1 MINEIKVLTTIKFL
15 LYLVLLG
22 IFRNGMTDIVVIDIV
37 VTMVI
42 YYLFN
47 SYFIERDID
56 KLLVIA
62 FVNLI
67 NFIITIN
74 SLPLTT
80 GITIYSLM
88 FLYQILSN
96 KFLKKHL
103 MQEKSILIIGET
115 EKKPEALKL
124 IEESN
129 DYKGVHHFLK
139 DDLSLLN
146 EKNFMK
152 FIKDK
157 KIHEILVLDKD
168 LKKQVVTN
176 ILNVKVVGVKIYN
189 YYEFFE
195 YIRGQLHLDEL
206 DEKKFLFDHGFGV
219 YHNQFQKQLKRT
231 VDIILAIS
239 VAIAVA
245 PIVVVAAM
253 IVKLESKG
261 PVLFK
266 QDRVGEGNKVFKMIK
281 FRSMKL
287 HDENAHSK
295 YAGKTD
301 SRITNFGKI
310 MRKTRIDELPQL
322 WNVIKGEMS
331 FVGPRAE
338 WVKLANEY
346 EKNISFFPL
355 RHTVRPGLTGWAQV
369 NYPYGASEE
378 DMKKKLMYDL
388 YYVKHQTAGIDL
400 VILLKTAGVVF
411 LGKGQ

>member
-22 IFRNGMTDIVVIDIV
+22 VFRNGMTDAVVIDIV

-62 FVNLI
+62 FVNII

-74 SLPLTT
+74 SLPLTI

-103 MQEKSILIIGET
+103 KQEKSILIIGET

-124 IEESN
+124 IEESD
-129 DYKGVHHFLK
+129 DYKGVHHFFK
-139 DDLSLLN
+139 DDLTLFD

-152 FIKDK
+152 FIKEK

-168 LKKQVVTN
+168 LKNQVVTN
-176 ILNVKVVGVKIYN
+176 ILNVKVTGIKIYN

-195 YIRGQLHLDEL
+195 YIRGQLHLEEL
-206 DEKKFLFDHGFGV
+206 DEKKLLFDHGFGV

-239 VAIAVA
+239 VAIVVA
-245 PIVVVAAM
+245 PIVVVAAL
-253 IVKLESKG
+253 IVKLESRG

-369 NYPYGASEE
+369 NYPYGASED

>member
-1 MINEIKVLTTIKFL
+1 MINEIKALTMIKFL

-22 IFRNGMTDIVVIDIV
+22 IFRNSMTSIVVVDV
-37 VTMVI
+37 AVTMVI

-62 FVNLI
+62 FVNII

-74 SLPLTT
+74 SLPLTI
-80 GITIYSLM
+80 GITIYTLM
-88 FLYQILSN
+88 FLYQVLSN
-96 KFLKKHL
+96 KFLEKHL
-103 MQEKSILIIGET
+103 AQEKSILIIGET

-124 IEESN
+124 IEESK
-129 DYKGVHHFLK
+129 DYKGVYHLLK
-139 DDLSLLN
+139 DDLSLSN
-146 EKNFMK
+146 EEGFMS

-157 KIHEILVLDKD
+157 KIQEILILDKN
-168 LKKQVVTN
+168 LEKQAVTN
-176 ILNVKVVGVKIYN
+176 ILNVKVTGIKIYN

-195 YIRGQLHLDEL
+195 YIRGQLHLEEL
-206 DEKKFLFDHGFGV
+206 DEKKLLFDHGFYV
-219 YHNQFQKQLKRT
+219 YHNQFQRQLKRT

-245 PIVVVAAM
+245 PIVVIAAI
-253 IVKLESKG
+253 IVRLESKG
-261 PVLFK
+261 PILFK
-266 QDRVGEGNKVFKMIK
+266 QDRMGEGNKVFKMIK

-310 MRKTRIDELPQL
+310 MRKSRIDELPQL

-400 VILLKTAGVVF
+400 VILLKTASVVF

>member
-22 IFRNGMTDIVVIDIV
+22 IFRDGMSETVVIDIV

-62 FVNLI
+62 FVNII

-74 SLPLTT
+74 SLPLTI
-80 GITIYSLM
+80 GITIYTLM
-88 FLYQILSN
+88 FLYQVLSN

-103 MQEKSILIIGET
+103 TQEKSILIIGET
-115 EKKPEALKL
+115 KKKPEALKL
-124 IEESN
+124 IEESK
-129 DYKGVHHFLK
+129 DYKGDYHFFK
-139 DDLSLLN
+139 DDLSLFN
-146 EKNFMK
+146 EKKFMK
-152 FIKDK
+152 FIKEK

-168 LKKQVVTN
+168 LKNQVVTN
-176 ILNVKVVGVKIYN
+176 ILNVKVRGIKIYN

-195 YIRGQLHLDEL
+195 YIRGQLHLEEL
-206 DEKKFLFDHGFGV
+206 DEKKLLFDHGFGV

-245 PIVVVAAM
+245 PIVMVAAL

-261 PVLFK
+261 PVLFM

>member
-22 IFRNGMTDIVVIDIV
+22 VFRNGMNDTVVIDIV

-62 FVNLI
+62 FVNII

-74 SLPLTT
+74 SLPLTI
-80 GITIYSLM
+80 GITIYTLM

-103 MQEKSILIIGET
+103 KQEKSILIIGET

-124 IEESN
+124 IEESD
-129 DYKGVHHFLK
+129 DYKGVHHFFK
-139 DDLSLLN
+139 DDLSLFD
-146 EKNFMK
+146 EKNFMG

-168 LKKQVVTN
+168 LKNQVVTN
-176 ILNVKVVGVKIYN
+176 ILNVKVTGIKIYN

-195 YIRGQLHLDEL
+195 YIRGQLHLEEL
-206 DEKKFLFDHGFGV
+206 DEKKLLFDHGFGV

-239 VAIAVA
+239 VAIVVA
-245 PIVVVAAM
+245 PIVAVAAL

-369 NYPYGASEE
+369 NYPYGASED

>member
-1 MINEIKVLTTIKFL
+1 MINEIKALTAMKFL
-15 LYLVLLG
+15 LYLILLG
-22 IFRNGMTDIVVIDIV
+22 VFRNSMTDMAVIDIV
-37 VTMVI
+37 VTMII

-47 SYFIERDID
+47 SYFIEREVD

-62 FVNLI
+62 FVSII
-67 NFIITIN
+67 NFVITIN
-74 SLPLTT
+74 SIPLVV
-80 GITIYSLM
+80 GITIYTVM
-88 FLYQILSN
+88 FLYQVLSN
-96 KFLKKHL
+96 KFLKRYL
-103 MQEKSILIIGET
+103 TQEKSILIIGKS

-124 IEESN
+124 IKESK
-129 DYKGVHHFLK
+129 DYKGIYHFMK
-139 DDLSLLN
+139 EESSLLN
-146 EKNFMK
+146 ESSFMNF
-152 FIKDK
+152 IRDK
-157 KIHEILVLDKD
+157 KIQDILVLDKNIG
-168 LKKQVVTN
+168 KEAITN
-176 ILNVKVVGVKIYN
+176 ILNVKVIGVRIYN

-195 YIRGQLHLDEL
+195 YIRGQLHLEEL
-206 DEKKFLFDHGFGV
+206 DEKKLLFDSGFGV

-231 VDIILAIS
+231 IDIILAI
-239 VAIAVA
+239 VVGIVVT
-245 PIVVVAAM
+245 PIVIM
-253 IVKLESKG
+253 GGIIVKLESKG
-261 PVLFK
+261 PILFK
-266 QDRVGEGNKVFKMIK
+266 QDRMGEGNKVFKMIK

-301 SRITNFGKI
+301 SRITKFGKV

-338 WVKLANEY
+338 WVKLSNEY

-378 DMKKKLMYDL
+378 DMRKKLMYDL
-388 YYVKHQTAGIDL
+388 YYVKHQTAGLDL
-400 VILLKTAGVVF
+400 VILLKTASVVF

>member
-1 MINEIKVLTTIKFL
+1 
-15 LYLVLLG
+15 
-22 IFRNGMTDIVVIDIV
+22 
-37 VTMVI
+37 
-42 YYLFN
+42 
-47 SYFIERDID
+47 
-56 KLLVIA
+56 
-62 FVNLI
+62 
-67 NFIITIN
+67 
-74 SLPLTT
+74 
-80 GITIYSLM
+80 
-88 FLYQILSN
+88 
-96 KFLKKHL
+96 
-103 MQEKSILIIGET
+103 
-115 EKKPEALKL
+115 
-124 IEESN
+124 
-129 DYKGVHHFLK
+129 
-139 DDLSLLN
+139 
-146 EKNFMK
+146 MK
-152 FIKDK
+152 FIKEK

-168 LKKQVVTN
+168 LKNQVVTN
-176 ILNVKVVGVKIYN
+176 ILNVKVRGIKIYN

-195 YIRGQLHLDEL
+195 YIRGQLHLEEL
-206 DEKKFLFDHGFGV
+206 DEKKLLFDHGFGV

-245 PIVVVAAM
+245 PIVMVAAL

-261 PVLFK
+261 PVLFM

>member
-22 IFRNGMTDIVVIDIV
+22 VFRNGMTDAVVIDIV

-62 FVNLI
+62 FVNII

-74 SLPLTT
+74 SLPLTI

-103 MQEKSILIIGET
+103 TQEKSILIIGET

-124 IEESN
+124 IEESD
-129 DYKGVHHFLK
+129 DYKGVHHFFK
-139 DDLSLLN
+139 DDLTLFD
-146 EKNFMK
+146 EKKFMK

-168 LKKQVVTN
+168 LKNQVVTN
-176 ILNVKVVGVKIYN
+176 ILNVKVTGIKIYN

-195 YIRGQLHLDEL
+195 YIRGQLHLEEL
-206 DEKKFLFDHGFGV
+206 DEKKLLFDHGFGV

-239 VAIAVA
+239 VAIVVA
-245 PIVVVAAM
+245 PIVVVAAL
-253 IVKLESKG
+253 IVKLESRG

-369 NYPYGASEE
+369 NYPYGASED

>member
-22 IFRNGMTDIVVIDIV
+22 VFRSSMSDTAVIDIV

-62 FVNLI
+62 FVNII
-67 NFIITIN
+67 NFIIIIN
-74 SLPLTT
+74 SLPITT
-80 GITIYSLM
+80 GIIIYTLM
-88 FLYQILSN
+88 FLYQVLSN
-96 KFLKKHL
+96 QFLKKHL
-103 MQEKSILIIGET
+103 IQEKSILIIGET
-115 EKKPEALKL
+115 EKKPGALKL
-124 IEESN
+124 IEESG
-129 DYKGVHHFLK
+129 DYKGIYHFLK
-139 DDLSLLN
+139 DDITLFD
-146 EKNFMK
+146 EEIFID
-152 FIKDK
+152 FIKDRK
-157 KIHEILVLDKD
+157 VQEILVLDKK
-168 LKKQVVTN
+168 LKPQVVTN
-176 ILNVKVVGVKIYN
+176 ILNLKVKGIKIYN

-195 YIRGQLHLDEL
+195 YIRGQLHLEEL
-206 DEKKFLFDHGFGV
+206 DEKKLLFDHGFGV

-231 VDIILAIS
+231 IDIILAIS
-239 VAIAVA
+239 VAIVVA
-245 PIVVVAAM
+245 PIVVIAIL
-253 IVKLESKG
+253 IVKVESKG
-261 PVLFK
+261 PILFK
-266 QDRVGEGNKVFKMIK
+266 QDRVGEGNQIFKMIK

-287 HDENAHSK
+287 HDEDAHSK
-295 YAGKTD
+295 YAGKKD

-346 EKNISFFPL
+346 KKNISFFPL

-369 NYPYGASEE
+369 NYPYGASED

-388 YYVKHQTAGIDL
+388 YYVKHQTAGLDL
-400 VILLKTAGVVF
+400 VILLKTACVVL

>member
-1 MINEIKVLTTIKFL
+1 MINEIKVLTMIKFL

-22 IFRNGMTDIVVIDIV
+22 MFRNSMTNIVVVDV
-37 VTMVI
+37 AVTMVI

-47 SYFIERDID
+47 SYFIERGID

-62 FVNLI
+62 FVNII

-74 SLPLTT
+74 SLPLTI
-80 GITIYSLM
+80 GITIYTLM
-88 FLYQILSN
+88 FLYQVLSN
-96 KFLKKHL
+96 KFLEKHL
-103 MQEKSILIIGET
+103 AQEKSILIIGET

-124 IEESN
+124 IEESK
-129 DYKGVHHFLK
+129 DYKGVYHLLK
-139 DDLSLLN
+139 DDLSLSN
-146 EKNFMK
+146 EEGFMN

-157 KIHEILVLDKD
+157 KIQEILILDKN
-168 LKKQVVTN
+168 LEKQVVTN
-176 ILNVKVVGVKIYN
+176 ILNVKVTGIKIYN

-195 YIRGQLHLDEL
+195 YIRGQLHLEEL
-206 DEKKFLFDHGFGV
+206 DEKKLLFDHGFDV
-219 YHNQFQKQLKRT
+219 YHNQFQRQLKRT
-231 VDIILAIS
+231 IDIILAIS

-245 PIVVVAAM
+245 PIVVIAAI
-253 IVKLESKG
+253 IVRLESKG
-261 PVLFK
+261 PILFK
-266 QDRVGEGNKVFKMIK
+266 QDRMGEGNKVFKMIK

>member
-22 IFRNGMTDIVVIDIV
+22 VFRNGMTDAVVIDIV

-62 FVNLI
+62 FVNII
-67 NFIITIN
+67 NFIITMN
-74 SLPLTT
+74 SLPLTI

-88 FLYQILSN
+88 FLYQVLSN

-103 MQEKSILIIGET
+103 TQEKSILIIGET

-124 IEESN
+124 IEESD
-129 DYKGVHHFLK
+129 DYKGVHHFFK
-139 DDLSLLN
+139 DELILSN

-168 LKKQVVTN
+168 LTPQVVTN
-176 ILNVKVVGVKIYN
+176 ILNVKVTGIKIYN

-195 YIRGQLHLDEL
+195 YIRGQLHLEEL
-206 DEKKFLFDHGFGV
+206 DEKKLLFDHGFGV

-239 VAIAVA
+239 VAVVVA
-245 PIVVVAAM
+245 PIVVVAAL
-253 IVKLESKG
+253 IVKLESRG

-369 NYPYGASEE
+369 NYPYGASED

>member
-1 MINEIKVLTTIKFL
+1 MINEIKALTMIKFL

-22 IFRNGMTDIVVIDIV
+22 IFRNSMTSIVVVDV
-37 VTMVI
+37 AVTMVI

-62 FVNLI
+62 FVNII

-74 SLPLTT
+74 SLPLTI
-80 GITIYSLM
+80 GITIYTLM
-88 FLYQILSN
+88 FLYQVLSN
-96 KFLKKHL
+96 KFLEKHL
-103 MQEKSILIIGET
+103 AQEKSILIIGET

-124 IEESN
+124 IEESK
-129 DYKGVHHFLK
+129 DYKGVYHLLK
-139 DDLSLLN
+139 DDLSLSN
-146 EKNFMK
+146 EEGFMS

-157 KIHEILVLDKD
+157 KIQEILILDKN
-168 LKKQVVTN
+168 LEKQAVTN
-176 ILNVKVVGVKIYN
+176 ILNVKVTGIKIYN

-195 YIRGQLHLDEL
+195 YIRGQLHLEEL
-206 DEKKFLFDHGFGV
+206 DEKKLLFDHGFYV
-219 YHNQFQKQLKRT
+219 YHNQFQRQLKRT

-245 PIVVVAAM
+245 PIVVIAAI
-253 IVKLESKG
+253 IVRLESKG
-261 PVLFK
+261 PILFK
-266 QDRVGEGNKVFKMIK
+266 QDRMGEGNKVFKMIK

-310 MRKTRIDELPQL
+310 MRKSRIDELPQL

-378 DMKKKLMYDL
+378 DMKKK
-388 YYVKHQTAGIDL
+388 ID
-400 VILLKTAGVVF
+400 V
-411 LGKGQ
+411 

>member
-1 MINEIKVLTTIKFL
+1 MINEIKALTMIKFL

-22 IFRNGMTDIVVIDIV
+22 IFRNSMTNIVVEDV
-37 VTMVI
+37 AVTMVI

-47 SYFIERDID
+47 SYFIERGID

-62 FVNLI
+62 FVNII

-74 SLPLTT
+74 SLPLTV
-80 GITIYSLM
+80 GITIYTLM
-88 FLYQILSN
+88 FLYQVLSN
-96 KFLKKHL
+96 KFLEKHL
-103 MQEKSILIIGET
+103 AQEKSILIIGET

-124 IEESN
+124 IKESK
-129 DYKGVHHFLK
+129 DYKGVYHLLK
-139 DDLSLLN
+139 DDLSLSN
-146 EKNFMK
+146 EEGFMK

-157 KIHEILVLDKD
+157 KIQEILILDKN
-168 LKKQVVTN
+168 LEKQAVTN
-176 ILNVKVVGVKIYN
+176 ILNVKVTGIKIYN

-195 YIRGQLHLDEL
+195 YIRGQLHLEEL
-206 DEKKFLFDHGFGV
+206 DEKKLLFDYGFDV
-219 YHNQFQKQLKRT
+219 YHNQFQRQLKRT
-231 VDIILAIS
+231 IDIILAIS

-245 PIVVVAAM
+245 PIVVIAAI
-253 IVKLESKG
+253 IVRLESKG
-261 PVLFK
+261 PILFK
-266 QDRVGEGNKVFKMIK
+266 QDRMGEGNKVFKMIK

-400 VILLKTAGVVF
+400 VILLKTASVVF